1 MELAL
6 VYKDVI
12 DYNTAVYF
20 YFKQNAADELRISDW
35 SSDVCSSDLSPPR
48 CSLSSSRSPGP
59 PAGWPTGSSCWSRSR
74 RSSGLASSTR
84 AWPSATTSASTSG
97 PETARVYAVTIVDGA
112 LEWREHPDPEPGAGE
127 VVVAVRAA
135 GLNGAD
141 RLQVAGLYPAPEG
154 SPADIPGLELA
165 GEVLSCGQI
174 GRAPV

>member
-48 CSLSSSRSPGP
+48 CSLSSSRSPEP

-74 RSSGLASSTR
+74 RSLCIASSTR
-84 AWPSATTSASTSG
+84 AWPSATTSAEECSVGKECVCMYRSRWTTDQLKTKYTRQQTSQ
-97 PETARVYAVTIVDGA
+97 PYHHLKQNHTKMISI
-112 LEWREHPDPEPGAGE
+112 
-127 VVVAVRAA
+127 
-135 GLNGAD
+135 
-141 RLQVAGLYPAPEG
+141 QM
-154 SPADIPGLELA
+154 
-165 GEVLSCGQI
+165 
-174 GRAPV
+174 